1 MWVDEYQGTN
11 YGEKDC
17 NFTVKPSPS
26 SDYYPRPEE
35 VELLHF
41 RVDPRDD
48 DIDDNDIDDDYVY
61 LFIMLLH

>member
-26 SDYYPRPEE
+26 SDYYTRPEE

-48 DIDDNDIDDDYVY
+48 DIDDNK
-61 LFIMLLH
+61 FIQ